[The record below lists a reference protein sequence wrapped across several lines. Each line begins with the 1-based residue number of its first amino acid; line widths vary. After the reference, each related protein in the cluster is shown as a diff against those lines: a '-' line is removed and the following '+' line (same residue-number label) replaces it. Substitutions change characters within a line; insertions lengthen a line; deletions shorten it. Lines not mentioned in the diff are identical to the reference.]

1 VGQIVISPNLFS
13 FKKFITAIKIKCRS
27 EVNHNDTGIMTKME
41 LTLEIIQSVTK
52 DFILYLR
59 KELHDVADLH
69 FESTA
74 GGAIT
79 VVYISSIVS
88 QREIEGNFLEPLNS
102 TCINSNGQDRNGE
115 WERILTAIPAKGRL
129 KQEDGPAVLADLLR
143 GKTAVHLAGSH
154 TVYTYETRQV
164 MKRPIKEPMFERTLR
179 GPQLSFNESLADNL
193 ALIRQGIKSKELVIE
208 TLTLGAITQTEVAV
222 CYLGNLASPTLIREV
237 RQRLNSFEIDGVLDS
252 GYLEQLITDNPWS
265 LLPLTQSTERP
276 DKLTAGLLN
285 GKVAIV
291 VDNSPQVILVPTTVN
306 DLYQSPEDYYF
317 GFWSGSFLRFFRI
330 IGNNIAV
337 ALPGL
342 YIALLGVN
350 PELLPIRFALSVSG
364 SRMGVA
370 VPLIIELLVMEVL
383 MEVFREASLRLPM
396 PVGQILGITSG
407 IVLATAAVAAG
418 IVSNATTVIVVITA
432 IASFSGP
439 DYSIGLSWRIL
450 KFLLV
455 LAAVFLGL
463 FGLTIAG
470 LMILTHAAIQNS
482 FGTPYLAP
490 WSPIDFKG
498 LIDTVIRRP
507 IWWCKRMK
515 LYQPLDLTRFRWKGG
530 RNTKLH
536 SKKDE

>member
-1 VGQIVISPNLFS
+1 
-13 FKKFITAIKIKCRS
+13 
-27 EVNHNDTGIMTKME
+27 M
-41 LTLEIIQSVTK
+41 IQSITK

-59 KELHDVADLH
+59 QELHDVADLH
-69 FESTA
+69 FESAA
-74 GGAIT
+74 GGEIT
-79 VVYISSIVS
+79 VVYISSIVN
-88 QREIEGNFLEPLNS
+88 QREIESNFLEPLNR
-102 TCINSNGQDRNGE
+102 IRVEDNGQSLNGE
-115 WERILTAIPAKGRL
+115 WERVLTAIPAKDRL
-129 KQEDGPAVLADLLR
+129 KREDGQAVLADLLR
-143 GKTAVHLAGSH
+143 GKTAVHLAGNN
-154 TVYTYETRQV
+154 TVYTYDTREV
-164 MKRPIKEPMFERTLR
+164 IKRPIKEPMFERTLR

-193 ALIRQGIKSKELVIE
+193 ALIRQGMKSKELAIE
-208 TLTLGAITQTEVAV
+208 KLSLGTITQTEVTI
-222 CYLGNLASPTLIREV
+222 CYLAHLASPALIREV
-237 RQRLNSFEIDGVLDS
+237 RRRLNSFAIDGILDS

-276 DKLTAGLLN
+276 DKLMAGLLN
-285 GKVAIV
+285 GKAAIL
-291 VDNSPQVILVPTTVN
+291 VDNCPQAILVPTTVN

-330 IGNNIAV
+330 LGNNIAV

-350 PELLPIRFALSVSG
+350 PELLPIRFTLSVSG

-370 VPLIIELLVMEVL
+370 VPLIIELLAMEVL
-383 MEVFREASLRLPM
+383 MEIFREASLRLPM

-407 IVLATAAVAAG
+407 IVLATASVAAG
-418 IVSNATTVIVVITA
+418 IVSNATMVIVVITA

-450 KFLLV
+450 KFILV
-455 LAAVFLGL
+455 LAAAFLGL

-490 WSPIDFKG
+490 WSPIDFRG

-507 IWWCKRMK
+507 IWWPKRME
-515 LYQPLDLTRFRWKGG
+515 LYQPRDLARFRRKGG
-530 RNTKLH
+530 RKNPDGPNGA
-536 SKKDE
+536 S

>member
-1 VGQIVISPNLFS
+1 MGQIEVAPFLFL
-13 FKKFITAIKIKCRS
+13 KKFFRAIKIKCRS
-27 EVNHNDTGIMTKME
+27 EVHHNNTGIMTKME
-41 LTLEIIQSVTK
+41 LPLEIIQSVTK

-59 KELHDVADLH
+59 QELHEVVDLH
-69 FESTA
+69 FESAA
-74 GGAIT
+74 GGALT
-79 VVYISSIVS
+79 VVYISSIVN
-88 QREIEGNFLEPLNS
+88 QRAIERNFLGPLNS
-102 TCINSNGQDRNGE
+102 IRVDSNGQDRNGE
-115 WERILTAIPAKGRL
+115 WGRILTTIPAKDRL
-129 KQEDGPAVLADLLR
+129 KREDGPAVLADLLR
-143 GKTAVHLAGSH
+143 GKTAVHLGGSN
-154 TVYTYETRQV
+154 TVYTYETRKEV
-164 MKRPIKEPMFERTLR
+164 KRQIKEPMFERTLR
-179 GPQLSFNESLADNL
+179 GPQLSFNESLTDNL

-208 TLTLGAITQTEVAV
+208 KLTQGTITQTEIAV
-222 CYLGNLASPTLIREV
+222 CYLGNLASPALIREV
-237 RQRLNSFEIDGVLDS
+237 RQRLNSFEIDGVVDS

-285 GKVAIV
+285 GKAAILA
-291 VDNSPQVILVPTTVN
+291 DNSPQVILVPTTVN

-330 IGNNIAV
+330 LGNNIAV

-418 IVSNATTVIVVITA
+418 IVSNATIVIVVITA

-450 KFLLV
+450 KFILV
-455 LAAVFLGL
+455 LAAAFLGL

-498 LIDTVIRRP
+498 LIDAVIRRP
-507 IWWCKRMK
+507 IWWPKRMK
-515 LYQPLDLTRFRWKGG
+515 LYQSWELTRFRWKGG
-530 RNTKLH
+530 R
-536 SKKDE
+536 KKHDGPNGAN